1 MYTYL
6 YLYILQGPIQD
17 INRII
22 MAVSK
27 AAYPVCNA
35 FFILL
40 IIAAIFATLGTHLFR
55 SRSIKYFGSFST
67 SLFTMF
73 QVLTGDSWASDVAR
87 EVFKDS
93 EGDQT
98 DHSVGINM

>member
-1 MYTYL
+1 MYYPYSSNTTIPTPAPFCRHQL
-6 YLYILQGPIQD
+6 LLLLLLKLQSLRLLRCAGT
-17 INRII
+17 N
-22 MAVSK
+22 
-27 AAYPVCNA
+27 
-35 FFILL
+35 FFQE
-40 IIAAIFATLGTHLFR
+40 R
-55 SRSIKYFGSFST
+55 SPQYFGDFMT
-67 SLFTMF
+67 ALFTMF